1 MRSQWIAQKCFDDR
15 WAFTSLC
22 TLKWF
27 WDSHIKSILLYH
39 LKNIIVAFIARW
51 LETFYISPSRSGF
64 RFFDTWMFV
73 SYMFDQL
80 ILAVIFGLAVS
91 APVLPLFS
99 VPTHVVI
106 SISNCC
112 ESFFTISTL
121 IRAITK
127 FLISVFLQT
136 NMIKFN
142 LIRTLPCMS
151 AQMHHQVPSL
161 VKALSTVLTKIYD
174 RTWHF
179 LSSIRHRV
187 VKMQLKM
194 CFKRVILH
202 EIECL
207 IWFLYKRGVSIRVAE
222 KWALEW

>member
-1 MRSQWIAQKCFDDR
+1 MRSQWFAQKCFDDR
-15 WAFTSLC
+15 WAFSSLC

-39 LKNIIVAFIARW
+39 LKNIIVTFIARW
-51 LETFYISPSRSGF
+51 LITFYISPSRSGF

-121 IRAITK
+121 IR
-127 FLISVFLQT
+127 
-136 NMIKFN
+136 
-142 LIRTLPCMS
+142 TLPCMS

-194 CFKRVILH
+194 CFKRVILN

>member
-1 MRSQWIAQKCFDDR
+1 MRSQWIAQICFDDR

-27 WDSHIKSILLYH
+27 WDSHIKSIILYH
-39 LKNIIVAFIARW
+39 LKNIIVTFIARW
-51 LETFYISPSRSGF
+51 LITFYISPSRSGF

-121 IRAITK
+121 IR
-127 FLISVFLQT
+127 
-136 NMIKFN
+136 
-142 LIRTLPCMS
+142 TLPCMS

-194 CFKRVILH
+194 CFKRVILN

>member
-15 WAFTSLC
+15 CAFTSLC

-39 LKNIIVAFIARW
+39 LKNIIVTFIARW
-51 LETFYISPSRSGF
+51 LITFYISPSRSGF

-121 IRAITK
+121 IR
-127 FLISVFLQT
+127 
-136 NMIKFN
+136 
-142 LIRTLPCMS
+142 TLPCMI

-194 CFKRVILH
+194 CFKRVILN

>member
-39 LKNIIVAFIARW
+39 LKNIIVTFIARW
-51 LETFYISPSRSGF
+51 LITFYISPSKSRF
-64 RFFDTWMFV
+64 RFFDTWMFI

-112 ESFFTISTL
+112 ESFFTIST
-121 IRAITK
+121 
-127 FLISVFLQT
+127 
-136 NMIKFN
+136 

-194 CFKRVILH
+194 CFKRVILN

-207 IWFLYKRGVSIRVAE
+207 IWFLYKRRVSIRVAE